1 MRRGRPPEGAAVR
14 PEKASPRAPRSG
26 SASFRRP
33 HFRLCRPAMESS
45 SGEEE
50 GEEDCEEAYLR
61 HRRLCQYGI
70 PCREISGE
78 ICWYCEEEDYFGSED
93 WEDCSEEPE
102 AEDKAQGVTQGT
114 FCGFKKSFLC
124 KSPSTPQQP
133 SHRSGPD
140 CQLLDIIL
148 PRKQQ
153 LTAEEVE
160 KNAEEL
166 VAEEE
171 RIKREAEKKRE
182 KKKQKKK
189 RQKDRKR
196 KEKNGQES
204 KDESAKSPCE
214 RDVDDQGSLAALPST
229 SSGAGLLDSEEDSLE
244 ASPGGSPSAEAE
256 EEGAESPGATR
267 EEELDLSSTFVS
279 KALLKVGSKQLLP
292 KKEVPAKPSKKEVEG
307 KKKPEVPRARPQEA
321 AMEHSL
327 VLAGCGNDTAK
338 QGCYQDAVL
347 LFTEAIKLN
356 PREYRFFGNR
366 SFCYERLQCY
376 AEALCDAQLALSLQP
391 GWPKGLFRQGKALM
405 GLKRYAEAARTFEE
419 LMRLEDFRGDAAI
432 QLKRCQ
438 AHCLLENSS
447 CLPRWNIPPRE
458 ALLPWPGEQQGRKP
472 VPSSN
477 SSAQAGGHLAPFMVT
492 NSQGKVIQISAAQ
505 VPAKEWF
512 PVWVG
517 NLVQA
522 VTEEVLLRYFLPFG
536 PIASIRC
543 LPRRFCAFINYTRRE
558 AAEAAFVALQNIE
571 VEGNKIVLQLK
582 HPVHATPPPIKTPG
596 SIRQPPKA

>member
-1 MRRGRPPEGAAVR
+1 
-14 PEKASPRAPRSG
+14 
-26 SASFRRP
+26 
-33 HFRLCRPAMESS
+33 MESSS

-50 GEEDCEEAYLR
+50 GEEDWEQAYRR
-61 HRRLCQYGI
+61 HRRLSQFGI
-70 PCREISGE
+70 PCRDISRE
-78 ICWYCEEEDYFGSED
+78 ICWYCEEEEDCFGSED
-93 WEDCSEEPE
+93 WEDCGEEPE
-102 AEDKAQGVTQGT
+102 AEGKAWEDTQGT

-124 KSPSTPQQP
+124 KPPSAPQQP
-133 SHRSGPD
+133 SHHSDPD
-140 CQLLDIIL
+140 CQLLDIVL
-148 PRKQQ
+148 PQKQQ

-171 RIKREAEKKRE
+171 RIKREAEKKRQ

-196 KEKNGQES
+196 QEKHGQES

-214 RDVDDQGSLAALPST
+214 KDVDNRGSSAALPSA

-244 ASPGGSPSAEAE
+244 ASPGGSPSAEE
-256 EEGAESPGATR
+256 EEEVATAAAG

-279 KALLKVGSKQLLP
+279 KALLKVGSKPMLP
-292 KKEVPAKPSKKEVEG
+292 KKEMPAKPSKKEVEG
-307 KKKPEVPRARPQEA
+307 KRKPEVPRAKPQVVA
-321 AMEHSL
+321 LEHSL

-376 AEALCDAQLALSLQP
+376 AEALRDAQLALSLQP

-432 QLKRCQ
+432 QLRLCQ
-438 AHCLLENSS
+438 AHCLLGNSS
-447 CLPRWNIPPRE
+447 CLPRWNIPPRGPQ
-458 ALLPWPGEQQGRKP
+458 LPRPGVQQGRKP
-472 VPSSN
+472 VPSNN

-492 NSQGKVIQISAAQ
+492 NSQGKVVQLSASQ
-505 VPAKEWF
+505 EPAKKWF
-512 PVWVG
+512 AVWVG
-517 NLVQA
+517 NLVPA
-522 VTEEVLLRYFLPFG
+522 VTEEALLRYFQPFG
-536 PIASIRC
+536 PIASIRR
-543 LPRRFCAFINYTRRE
+543 LPQRFCAFVNYTRRE
-558 AAEAAFVALQNIE
+558 AAEAAFAALQNVE

-582 HPVHATPPPIKTPG
+582 HPVHATPPPVKAPG
-596 SIRQPPKA
+596 AIRQPPKA